1 MRRPSGLS
9 DPGNPDASAR
19 ITPSRSPTRCADTAR
34 LIVDALRTGTLS
46 RADPGRSLRPALIH
60 GLEHRAACAH
70 AKATAMRQVP
80 APFDLVLTT
89 NSGYPLDQNLY
100 QAVKGMSAAAKIV
113 KTGGTIICAAECR
126 DGLPSH
132 GSYGAVLAS
141 APSPAALLEMISSP
155 GYSVPDQWQVQVQA
169 QIQTKAHVLVKTDG
183 LRPDE
188 IRAAHFTPIDDVEAS
203 VRETLLRA
211 GPAAT
216 LCVLPQG
223 PQTIPYLPD

>member
-1 MRRPSGLS
+1 VTLNR
-9 DPGNPDASAR
+9 DQKITAAFAGNMF
-19 ITPSRSPTRCADTAR
+19 
-34 LIVDALRTGTLS
+34 V
-46 RADPGRSLRPALIH
+46 
-60 GLEHRAACAH
+60 EHRAACAH

-113 KTGGTIICAAECR
+113 KDGGTIICAAECR

-141 APSPAALLEMISSP
+141 ATSPAALLEMISSS

-169 QIQTKAHVLVKTDG
+169 QIQTKADVLVKTDG
-183 LRPDE
+183 LRPEE
-188 IRAAHFTPIDDVEAS
+188 IRAAHFTPIDDVGTT
-203 VRETLLRA
+203 VRDVLHRA
-211 GPAAT
+211 GPSAT
-216 LCVLPQG
+216 MCVLPQG